1 MWDSSLAFLW
11 RSEAMGVF
19 GKLRKVGN
27 YMRKGWH
34 STNPES
40 YSHYKR
46 GREHERKEEER
57 GREEA
62 EHSAELDRKEEE
74 RGREEADHSAELDRK
89 EVQRGREYEERY
101 AAERAAEEP
110 KPESPRDDIGRPD

>member
-1 MWDSSLAFLW
+1 MWDSFGLPLM
-11 RSEAMGVF
+11 SEATVS

-27 YMRKGWH
+27 YLRKGWS
-34 STNPES
+34 STNPDS

-46 GREHERKEEER
+46 GRERERKQAEL

-62 EHSAELDRKEEE
+62 ER
-74 RGREEADHSAELDRK
+74 SAELDRK

-110 KPESPRDDIGRPD
+110 QTESPRDDMGKPE

>member
-1 MWDSSLAFLW
+1 MPDVGFFSGV
-11 RSEAMGVF
+11 RVGSEAMVVLD
-19 GKLRKVGN
+19 KLRKVGS
-27 YMRKGWH
+27 YVRKGWS
-34 STNPES
+34 STDPDS

-46 GREHERKEEER
+46 GRERQRKQEER

-62 EHSAELDRKEEE
+62 NRSAELDRE
-74 RGREEADHSAELDRK
+74 

-110 KPESPRDDIGRPD
+110 ETESPRDDMG